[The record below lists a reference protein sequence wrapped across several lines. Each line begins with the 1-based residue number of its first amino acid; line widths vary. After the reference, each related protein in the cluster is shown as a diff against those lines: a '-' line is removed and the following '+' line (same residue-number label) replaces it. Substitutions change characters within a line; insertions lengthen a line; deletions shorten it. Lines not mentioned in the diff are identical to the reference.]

1 MTRLFGE
8 SIPIEVGLFNA
19 AAPQEFT
26 WKKRK
31 HQVKKVANHW
41 RIDYLWWRDPIWRDY
56 FRVETTS
63 GLMLTIYQDLITDL
77 WYLQISYD

>member
-1 MTRLFGE
+1 MTRLFRE
-8 SIPIEVGLFNA
+8 SIPIEVRLLNG

-26 WKKRK
+26 WKKRN

-56 FRVETTS
+56 FRIETTS
-63 GLMLTIYQDLITDL
+63 GLMLTLYQDLITDL